1 MEIKDSVNTD
11 MQLTKQTIPFLDIL
25 SGIYLIYLYNIL
37 HFTTDNERVIK
48 MEREEIIILG
58 KPYILEK

>member
-1 MEIKDSVNTD
+1 

-58 KPYILEK
+58 KQYILEK